1 MQILS
6 LPNRLASY
14 YNRHGLMATM
24 RRGKLAAKRGLFA
37 NRMVVFYCD
46 LAKKMSFVCE
56 LPPTLRVERL
66 SSYSQLNQ
74 KDLESLMSFWNPKL
88 AHRNIRERFE
98 IGANLWLT
106 KSGDQ
111 LAGYGW
117 TLKGRTITP
126 YFFPIGENDVQ
137 LFDFYAFPKF
147 RGRAIHWLLT
157 AYILQTMATEGR
169 TRAFGD
175 TAEWNEAQLSSFK
188 MTHFR
193 PLGSAKS
200 MTILGHTFVSWVEYT
215 NGQQTPQAEK
225 APKPAQSNT
234 SPAQP
239 RMV

>member
-1 MQILS
+1 MRFFN

-14 YNRHGLMATM
+14 YSRHGLMATM

-46 LAKKMSFVCE
+46 LTQKIPLFAEMPSS
-56 LPPTLRVERL
+56 LRVDRL

-74 KDLESLMSFWNPKL
+74 KDLDALTSFWNPKL
-88 AHRNIRERFE
+88 ALRNIRERFDM
-98 IGANLWLT
+98 GASLWLT
-106 KSGDQ
+106 RSGEK

-117 TLKGRTITP
+117 TVQGRTIAP
-126 YFFPIGENDVQ
+126 YFFPIGDNDVQ

-157 AYILQTMATEGR
+157 AYILQTMAAEGR

-193 PLGSAKS
+193 PLGLAKS
-200 MTILGHTFVSWVEYT
+200 LTIFGHTFVSWIEYASA
-215 NGQQTPQAEK
+215 QHLEK
-225 APKPAQSNT
+225 AAKQRHVTPTTT
-234 SPAQP
+234 SSH
-239 RMV
+239 VV